1 VPVLAI
7 YYKDMRD
14 EAERDRQSGLL
25 RRLSAGGFEVRG
37 AAPEDFGSGPWE
49 RYGTNLVEMAVD
61 VMTIAPGIDRVILV
75 AGDRK
80 LIPLVHALQAGGIQ
94 VTVATALNIPEAI
107 RASEKLIEA
116 ASAHVDLTQ
125 HFESEP
131 PQQQRG

>member
-1 VPVLAI
+1 

-37 AAPEDFGSGPWE
+37 DAPEDFGPGPKE

-61 VMTIAPGIDRVILV
+61 AMTIARDVDHVILV

-80 LIPLVHALQAGGIQ
+80 LVPLVRALRAAGVG
-94 VTVATALNIPEAI
+94 VTVATALDVPVAI
-107 RASEKLIEA
+107 RSADTLLA
-116 ASAHVDLTQ
+116 AADDHIDFTRHLLSDT
-125 HFESEP
+125 SSN
-131 PQQQRG
+131 